1 MGGDVGAVEL
11 GRCDTSVPPHML
23 TEKVALMHRIA
34 SVPPIADFF
43 LAYTTPSSLPISL
56 QLSYPRM
63 TLAISGLG
71 ESYSLTELP
80 RIPDLSLP
88 ERVVVSESQN
98 AKLYLST
105 ETIDVGISKLIISS
119 YILKP
124 TPKLCWSYP
133 LSPSTVVDSMDVK
146 DSLYLVALTERK
158 KSKLLLIQRTNDE
171 SVITAEI
178 KLSARAVGVKFS
190 SSNNAY
196 VLLTTGSLEFY
207 SLDLGETLAIE
218 KVPELPSLT
227 EMGTKSGKVVFH
239 KFISDHN
246 LQHKQDLFF
255 YICKSGNTKL
265 TYRLIALDG
274 AKTFEIFL
282 TSISIPK
289 SENLLF
295 AYNDGV
301 VYKFDQKSKIISSS
315 SLMKPQEIIKSFSL
329 ENIIGTTTSK
339 SLFSLHSPSPERLL
353 LSHNSLV
360 FVINFKFESLLGEHT
375 NNSHNQVYVSF
386 TLPVAGDSAE
396 TRNSFALYLN
406 FEAKTKTCKLK
417 LIQVDMGLNLLSESL
432 GKSVHPATT
441 DSQWNGFPVIESDDL
456 EAANAEIVKT
466 LEKVYKA
473 LVKDKSEKNT
483 SAFNKHVI
491 EFLKGSPVEKKKSYK
506 FSPLTDRVVDAKF
519 IESILEMIFEID
531 EVKSVQ
537 IIDEGFLPVTT
548 LSYLL
553 THPLYPASFG
563 KGLLI
568 LLSKLNQ
575 PELLRQAID
584 FCVGLSIEE
593 LTGELINLVELTDE
607 MDLEEMDEA
616 QLIVS
621 FLKATIDRL
630 IKEYSVGL
638 ITSKLQQLLNLEYE
652 TANKKLD
659 RMLNVLI
666 NINSNQSWT
675 LLQAVIDV
683 GGLFNW
689 SLPTINKL
697 SAVIDSKVE
706 ALAQNSYNLTLT
718 SQAVLGLQNAGKKG
732 AKKSVPPKVV
742 DNIHEIN
749 NQRLQLDAILTI
761 SNNTTNKKL
770 IEDDGIELAKK
781 IPTYSRE
788 KLIL

>member
-1 MGGDVGAVEL
+1 
-11 GRCDTSVPPHML
+11 
-23 TEKVALMHRIA
+23 
-34 SVPPIADFF
+34 
-43 LAYTTPSSLPISL
+43 
-56 QLSYPRM
+56 M
-63 TLAISGLG
+63 TLAIPGLG

-98 AKLYLST
+98 GKLYLST

-119 YILKP
+119 YVLKP

-146 DSLYLVALTERK
+146 DSLYLVGLTERK

-178 KLSARAVGVKFS
+178 KLSAPAAGVKFS
-190 SSNNAY
+190 SSSNAY
-196 VLLTTGSLEFY
+196 VLLKTGNLEFFT
-207 SLDLGETLAIE
+207 LDLGETLAIE
-218 KVPELPSLT
+218 KVPELPSLA
-227 EMGTKSGKVVFH
+227 EALTKSGKVVFH
-239 KFISDHN
+239 QFISDHK
-246 LQHKQDLFF
+246 LKHKQDLLF
-255 YICKSGNTKL
+255 YICKSGATKL
-265 TYRLIALDG
+265 TFRLIALDG
-274 AKTFEIFL
+274 AKSFEL
-282 TSISIPK
+282 YQTSIPTSK
-289 SENLLF
+289 SEDLLF
-295 AYNDGV
+295 AYSDGT
-301 VYKFDQKSKIISSS
+301 VYKFNQKSKIISSS
-315 SLMKPQEIIKSFSL
+315 SLMKPQETVKSVSL
-329 ENIIGTTTSK
+329 ENIIGETSAK
-339 SLFSLHSPSPERLL
+339 SLFSLNSPSSERLL

-386 TLPVAGDSAE
+386 TLPVAGNSAE

-406 FEAKTKTCKLK
+406 FEEKTKTCKLK
-417 LIQVDMGLNLLSESL
+417 LIQVDVGLNLLSESL
-432 GKSVHPATT
+432 GKSVHSAPT
-441 DSQWNGFPVIESDDL
+441 SHQWNGFPALEGDDL
-456 EAANAEIVKT
+456 EAANAEIVKE
-466 LEKVYKA
+466 LEKVYKTLA
-473 LVKDKSEKNT
+473 KDKTKKST
-483 SAFNKHVI
+483 SAFNTHVI
-491 EFLKGSPVEKKKSYK
+491 EYLKDSQVEKKKAYK
-506 FSPLTDRVVDAKF
+506 FSSVTDRVVDAEF
-519 IESILEMIFEID
+519 IELILAMVFEID
-531 EVKSVQ
+531 ESKSVQ
-537 IIDEGFLPVTT
+537 IIDEEFLPEAA
-548 LSYLL
+548 LSYLF
-553 THPLYPASFG
+553 THPLYPATYA
-563 KGLLI
+563 KGLLM
-568 LLSKLNQ
+568 LLSQLNQ

-584 FCVGLSIEE
+584 NCVGLSIEE

-607 MDLEEMDEA
+607 MDLEEQDEA
-616 QLIVS
+616 QHILS
-621 FLKATIDRL
+621 FLRATIDRL
-630 IKEYSVGL
+630 VKEYSVGL

-697 SAVIDSKVE
+697 SEVIDAKVE

-742 DNIHEIN
+742 DNIHELN

-770 IEDDGIELAKK
+770 MVDDGIELAKK